1 MVIDKKGIRKY
12 YNDIFQYCIYKLYN
26 NNYDI
31 NLNVEW
37 YFYVLLNASLISKYT
52 NNKICGGVLLLKPH
66 IDNLNNKIYDGSVN
80 FGFKAEYINEY
91 NFQTIEVIEKE
102 IYLVKYQSSVDE
114 YNSMFIKNSE
124 PKKHKISRE
133 TLFEIRQYLYLFYQ
147 NFENKFRIYKN
158 WRKINLNYQTFK
170 NDGKLNEFIVKFLVS
185 RCKPYSS
192 WNYSVEYMLNRHLSK
207 SEMERFIMSFY
218 NGFIE
223 DKFISILKAELV
235 KAYKSNNGEWFE
247 DSEYYWRLI
256 DIYKDTIERYYI
268 PQPHLGLE

>member
-1 MVIDKKGIRKY
+1 MVIDKREIRKH
-12 YNDIFQYCIYKLYN
+12 YNNLFQHCIYGLYN
-26 NNYDI
+26 KNYNI
-31 NLNVEW
+31 NLNVKWE
-37 YFYVLLNASLISKYT
+37 FYGYLSSLLIYMYT
-52 NNKICGGVLLLKPH
+52 NGKIHNGVILLKPH
-66 IDNLNNKIYDGSVN
+66 IDNLNNKIYDESVN
-80 FGFKAEYINEY
+80 FGFKAGYINEY

-133 TLFEIRQYLYLFYQ
+133 ALFEIRQYLYLFYQ

-158 WRKINLNYQTFK
+158 WRKINLDYQTFK
-170 NDGKLNEFIVKFLVS
+170 NDGKLNEFIVRFLVS
-185 RCKPYSS
+185 RYKPYSS
-192 WNYSVEYMLNRHLSK
+192 WDHSVKHMLNRHLSK

-256 DIYKDTIERYYI
+256 DTYKDAIERYYI
-268 PQPHLGLE
+268 PQPHLGLA